1 MRKIVVFDTG
11 WGGELVADFLMQE
24 LKVVEVVRVI
34 DWAHKIYSGMALDID
49 IAIECLAP
57 YIGKVDLIVL
67 GGYTVGVMLRA
78 LRYAYPEQAFVAPSI
93 NYDKMLRSR
102 QYPMKVAILM
112 NCMLRDSALFREL
125 REKLPFSTLVLPEC
139 ANWEYLIDNNLMT
152 KDVVRTELAWD
163 FEVQVDG
170 SEEMIRARREKEPE
184 FSSLEMLAEGSP
196 EKRAL
201 MRAIRSFGSAARE
214 ASLEERNA
222 TIEVAQAQKKFL
234 ETNTTRTRVKPD
246 LVLLLNTH
254 FWEIKPE
261 IERILGWRVRV
272 LDFREK
278 LLHDVCAALKL
289 RGVDGNRAK

>member
-1 MRKIVVFDTG
+1 
-11 WGGELVADFLMQE
+11 
-24 LKVVEVVRVI
+24 
-34 DWAHKIYSGMALDID
+34 
-49 IAIECLAP
+49 
-57 YIGKVDLIVL
+57 
-67 GGYTVGVMLRA
+67 
-78 LRYAYPEQAFVAPSI
+78 
-93 NYDKMLRSR
+93 
-102 QYPMKVAILM
+102 
-112 NCMLRDSALFREL
+112 
-125 REKLPFSTLVLPEC
+125 
-139 ANWEYLIDNNLMT
+139 MT

-163 FEVQVDG
+163 FEVQADG
-170 SEEMIRARREKEPE
+170 SEEMVRAQREKGPE

>member
-11 WGGELVADFLMQE
+11 WGGELVADFLTQE

-34 DWAHKIYSGMALDID
+34 DWAHKIYSGAALDID
-49 IAIECLAP
+49 MVIDCLAL
-57 YIGKVDLIVL
+57 YLGKVDLIVL
-67 GGYTVGVMLRA
+67 GGYTVGVILQA

-93 NYDKMLRSR
+93 NYDKILRSR
-102 QYPMKVAILM
+102 QYPMKVAVLM

-125 REKLPFSTLVLPEC
+125 REKMPFSTLILPEC
-139 ANWEYLIDNNLMT
+139 ANWEKLIDNNLMT

-163 FEVQVDG
+163 FEVQTDG
-170 SEEMIRARREKEPE
+170 LEEITRARREKEPE

-201 MRAIRSFGSAARE
+201 MRAIQSFGSAARE
-214 ASLEERNA
+214 ASLEEQNA
-222 TIEVAQAQKKFL
+222 TMEVAQAQKEFL
-234 ETNTTRTRVKPD
+234 ETDTTRVRAKPD

-254 FWEIKPE
+254 FWDIKPE